1 MKMVKKLKSYK
12 SYKMVSVNK
21 PEDMDA
27 YINLMNEYN
36 NCKVQIAKN
45 NQTIAEEVKTFINK
59 KEAQTTEDVSTL
71 KKCVSEND
79 KLKEKIN
86 EVNEKLVPI
95 SNKLIRDQ
103 SIIIKMYQ
111 DTIIQLNKRID
122 ESEAKRQ
129 KIS

>member
-1 MKMVKKLKSYK
+1 
-12 SYKMVSVNK
+12 MVSVHK
-21 PEDMDA
+21 QEDMDT
-27 YINLMNEYN
+27 YINLMNEFN
-36 NCKVQIAKN
+36 NYKVQIAKN

-59 KEAQTTEDVSTL
+59 KEAQTTDDVSTL
-71 KKCVSEND
+71 KKCVCEND